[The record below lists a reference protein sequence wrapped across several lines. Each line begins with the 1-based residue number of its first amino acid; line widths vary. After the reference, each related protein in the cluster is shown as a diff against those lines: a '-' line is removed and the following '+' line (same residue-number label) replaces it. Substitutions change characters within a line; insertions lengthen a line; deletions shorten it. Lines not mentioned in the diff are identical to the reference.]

1 MRIQL
6 NLIGKIGDKLKISTS
21 YNTEASFDWENQMK
35 ISYDGYEDEIL
46 KKIEA
51 GNVSMPLNSSLITGS
66 QTLFGVKT
74 QWQFGRLNATV
85 LFSQQRGKKQ
95 EVNVQ
100 GGAQTSYFNVSA
112 DNYEVNKHYFLGH
125 YFRDNY
131 DTWMGTLPVP
141 QTPIVITKLEV
152 YITNQTGNTDQ
163 TRSFVGYTDLG
174 EDAAHVTNELKS
186 GCQPQNA
193 YAIIDSIGEN
203 PHNGANSL
211 YHIMT
216 NSATPIMPARS
227 NANSSSINANLTSNG
242 IAANICNN
250 NASFMQPARDYEYVS
265 NARKLNPTEFTF
277 NSRLGF
283 VSINQS
289 INNDVSVAVA
299 YQYTYNGKTYQVGE
313 FSDQFTTG
321 PLYLKL
327 LRSGSVVNPRY
338 NIWDLMMKN
347 VYSLGAYNLNPA
359 DFKCDIYYN
368 NIETG
373 VDVPYLPAGAVNGKL
388 LVQVMDLDKLSING
402 DPYSDGVFDFIKDY
416 TINPNN
422 GRIYLSSKEPL

>member
-1 MRIQL
+1 
-6 NLIGKIGDKLKISTS
+6 
-21 YNTEASFDWENQMK
+21 
-35 ISYDGYEDEIL
+35 
-46 KKIEA
+46 
-51 GNVSMPLNSSLITGS
+51 MPLNSSLITGS

-74 QWQFGRLNATV
+74 QWQFGKLNATV

-131 DTWMGTLPVP
+131 DNWMATLPVP

-163 TRSFVGYTDLG
+163 TRSFVGFTDLG
-174 EDAAHVTNELKS
+174 EDAPHVTNELNNFN
-186 GCQPQNA
+186 GAGACQNPT
-193 YAIIDSIGEN
+193 YAIADSTGEQ

-211 YHIMT
+211 YYIVT
-216 NSATPIMPARS
+216 NSVNPIMPPRS
-227 NANSSSINANLTSNG
+227 NANASSINAALTSAA
-242 IAANICNN
+242 IAPNTCNN
-250 NASFMQPARDYEYVS
+250 NGSFMQASRDYEYVS
-265 NARKLNPTEFTF
+265 NARKLNPSEYTF

-347 VYSLGAYNLNPA
+347 VYSLGAYNLNAA

-373 VDVPYLPAGAVNGKL
+373 IDVPYLPFGAVNGKL
-388 LVQVMDLDKLSING
+388 LVQVMDLDKLSVNG

-416 TINPNN
+416 TINPQN
-422 GRIYLSSKEPL
+422 GRIYLSSKEPFGNNLQSKFAAGDFPSC